1 MNRRLAEYEEVAGP
15 FKGYRM
21 DNESLVAKIGSI
33 SVILPKDLEK
43 DLRPLAGKRITIL
56 RTDIP
61 TQRYIVRVISDEKMR
76 YPLESE
82 SSIQESIADM
92 A

>member
-43 DLRPLAGKRITIL
+43 ELGPLVGQRITIL
-56 RTDIP
+56 RTDI
-61 TQRYIVRVISDEKMR
+61 
-76 YPLESE
+76 
-82 SSIQESIADM
+82 
-92 A
+92 

>member
-1 MNRRLAEYEEVAGP
+1 MNRRLAEYEEVAGYL
-15 FKGYRM
+15 KELWI
-21 DNESLVAKIGSI
+21 DNESLIAMIGSI

-43 DLRPLAGKRITIL
+43 ELGPLVGQRITIL

-82 SSIQESIADM
+82 SLIQESIADM
-92 A
+92 V